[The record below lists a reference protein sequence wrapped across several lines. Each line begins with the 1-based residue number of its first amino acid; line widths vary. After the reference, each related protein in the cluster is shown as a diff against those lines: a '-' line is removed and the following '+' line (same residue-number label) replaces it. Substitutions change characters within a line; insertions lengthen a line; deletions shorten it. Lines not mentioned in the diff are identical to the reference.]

1 MELKEQ
7 IISLEIIL
15 NKNIELYLNLKKEL
29 EAEMAALKAHSF
41 PDIEVSVKQKL
52 KITHEIKTLEG
63 SRLKAL
69 SLLSE
74 KTGIPAKDMSLSKLA
89 GLIGGEIALRL
100 MELKTRLR
108 NVVESVTE
116 MNTFNQGVIE
126 RLMKINY
133 DSAAYLKELIEPEK
147 TYEKSGSTGLS
158 LKAGQVVSRKM

>member
-7 IISLEIIL
+7 IISLEAIL
-15 NKNIELYLNLKKEL
+15 NKNIVLYGNLKKEL
-29 EAEMAALKAHSF
+29 ESEMEALKAHSF
-41 PDIEVSVKQKL
+41 PDIEASVKQKL

-63 SRLKAL
+63 TRLRAL
-69 SLLSE
+69 EQLSE
-74 KTGIPAKDMSLSKLA
+74 KTDIPAKEMSLSRLA
-89 GLIGGEIALRL
+89 GLIGGEIGLRL
-100 MELKTRLR
+100 MELKNRLR
-108 NVVESVTE
+108 NVIESVTE

-147 TYEKSGSTGLS
+147 TYEKSGSTGIS